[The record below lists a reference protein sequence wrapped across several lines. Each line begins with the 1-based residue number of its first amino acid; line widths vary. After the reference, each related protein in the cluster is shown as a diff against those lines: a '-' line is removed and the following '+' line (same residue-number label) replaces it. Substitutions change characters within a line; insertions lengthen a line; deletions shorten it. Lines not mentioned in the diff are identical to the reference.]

1 VAAAAPPNVTVAPLP
16 PVAGPIV
23 PDILKV
29 RVVAAKF
36 KPVVILPPLTVTLRA
51 AGVEGVTRMAGSNCI
66 RSVAKPAKVKFP
78 ELLAVVVT
86 FAAPLRLLLPRR
98 HPLPADRPETL

>member
-1 VAAAAPPNVTVAPLP
+1 LPAPSAVVVAAAAPPNVTVAPLP

-36 KPVVILPPLTVTLRA
+36 KPVVILPPLTVTLRLL
-51 AGVEGVTRMAGSNCI
+51 GL
-66 RSVAKPAKVKFP
+66 KV
-78 ELLAVVVT
+78 
-86 FAAPLRLLLPRR
+86 
-98 HPLPADRPETL
+98 